1 MKAKRKIL
9 IVDDNADVIT
19 TYQVVLERMGYTV
32 ATARDG
38 NECLQKIEQDKP
50 DMVLLD
56 VLLPGLSG
64 SEVCKLIKDT
74 ARTRDTPVVAITAS
88 LAANT
93 RQRMADVGA
102 DEFLLKPIDVSNLNR
117 VIKRFLGSD
126 PWLESNGT

>member
-1 MKAKRKIL
+1 MKAKSKIL
-9 IVDDNADVIT
+9 IVDDNDDVIT
-19 TYQVVLERMGYTV
+19 TYRVVLERMGYAV
-32 ATARDG
+32 ATACDG
-38 NECLQKIEQDKP
+38 KECLQKIEQDKP

-64 SEVCKLIKDT
+64 REVCKLIKET

-93 RQRMADVGA
+93 RQKMADVGA

-117 VIKRFLGSD
+117 VIKKFLGSD
-126 PWLESNGT
+126 T

>member
-1 MKAKRKIL
+1 MKAKHKIL
-9 IVDDNADVIT
+9 IVDDNDDVVT
-19 TYQVVLERMGYTV
+19 TYRVVLERMGYAV
-32 ATARDG
+32 DTARDG

-50 DMVLLD
+50 DIVLLD

-64 SEVCKLIKDT
+64 TEVCKLIKET

-93 RQRMADVGA
+93 RQKMADVGA

-117 VIKRFLGSD
+117 VIKKFLEPD
-126 PWLESNGT
+126 